1 MTAEKIEKVLTMQD
15 CEECFATDKTMIDV
29 LHPVTGLTVCYGKTL
44 EQVRAERPE
53 YASAERMTVD
63 EFCRR
68 KAAAQDA
75 ATNAGQWEEITEERY
90 FDWLECVPPAY
101 MGNGGFL
108 VGEASDHHAGTGR
121 PRYQACRERD
131 GKFYAFTVPLTVPQF
146 KELKA

>member
-1 MTAEKIEKVLTMQD
+1 MTTTEKIEQVKMTD
-15 CEECFATDKTMIDV
+15 CEYCYATDKTMIDV

-53 YASAERMTVD
+53 YANAERMTVD

-75 ATNAGQWEEITEERY
+75 ATATGQWDEITEEQY
-90 FDWLECVPPAY
+90 WYWLEVVPPAL
-101 MGNGGFL
+101 MENGGFL

-121 PRYQACRERD
+121 PRYQACRERA
-131 GKFYAFTVPLTVPQF
+131 GKFYAYTVPLTVEQF
-146 KELKA
+146 RTLTK